1 MDRSFEQQGSRE
13 RLAGLLLILAAGS
26 ALVAVNSPFEP
37 FYRALLH
44 VDLGL
49 TLPRVGALDL
59 HGLVVDGLMAIFF
72 LLIGMEVKREWFEGR
87 LASRQARQLP
97 LLAAIAGMA
106 VPALIYM
113 AVAWSHPEIHHGWAI
128 PTATDIAFAIAV
140 LAILGAHAPPSIKL
154 FLIAV
159 AIVDDVGAVALI
171 ALFYTDSLDINS
183 LAIALGIAGAM
194 ATASMLG
201 VRRSLFYLAG
211 FALLWFFVLKSGVHA
226 TIAGVLA
233 AATIPLGPGE
243 SKSTLESLEQRI
255 HPWAM
260 LGIVP
265 LFGFVSAGVE
275 LSQGIGMLAQPL
287 PLAIALGLFLGKQL
301 GVFSAI
307 RIGSALGLCCK
318 PDGASWPQI
327 YGAAILTGIG
337 FTMSLFIAGLAFED
351 PARLEAAKIGILS
364 GSLMSALVGWLVL
377 RLASPVPFF
386 DDDLDEAERIF
397 GQKRRADPTAPAPAR
412 SGLEAQ

>member
-1 MDRSFEQQGSRE
+1 MDRSLEQQGGRE
-13 RLAGLLLILAAGS
+13 RLAGLLLIAAAGA
-26 ALVAVNSPFEP
+26 ALVAVNSPLEP
-37 FYRALLH
+37 YYHALLH
-44 VDLGL
+44 FDLGL
-49 TLPRVGALDL
+49 TLPRVGLLDL
-59 HGLVVDGLMAIFF
+59 HAVVVDALMAVFF

-97 LLAAIAGMA
+97 ILAAIAGMA
-106 VPALIYM
+106 APALVYM
-113 AVAWSHPEIHHGWAI
+113 AVAWGHPAIHHGWAV

-140 LAILGAHAPPSIKL
+140 LAILGTHAPPSIKL

-171 ALFYTDSLDINS
+171 ALFYTESLDTTS
-183 LAIALGIAGAM
+183 LAIALGIMGSM
-194 ATASMLG
+194 ATGNMLG
-201 VRRSLFYLAG
+201 VRRAIFYLAG
-211 FALLWFFVLKSGVHA
+211 FALLWFFVLQSGVHA

-233 AATIPLGPGE
+233 AATIPLGAGE
-243 SKSTLESLEQRI
+243 SKSTLENLEHRI

-275 LSQGIGMLAQPL
+275 LSHGIEALSQPL
-287 PLAIALGLFLGKQL
+287 PLAVAVGLFLGKQI

-337 FTMSLFIAGLAFED
+337 FTMSLFIAGLAFDD
-351 PARLEAAKIGILS
+351 PARLEEAKLGILT
-364 GSLMSALVGWLVL
+364 GSLLSALVGWFVL

-386 DDDLDEAERIF
+386 DDDVDDAERIF
-397 GQKRRADPTAPAPAR
+397 GQKRRGGPAAPQP
-412 SGLEAQ
+412 